1 MINLK
6 EGDQKDLIR
15 YNKTASN
22 SDKANI
28 NIEVHFIA
36 VLFEIIVLTL
46 NIYPSVIKKY

>member
-6 EGDQKDLIR
+6 EGDHKDLIR

-22 SDKANI
+22 SDKDKN
-28 NIEVHFIA
+28 NFEVHFIA

-46 NIYPSVIKKY
+46 NIYLSVTKKS